1 MGQEH
6 NIQPALFDLPPQEP
20 VEIKIPELWHSSKEE
35 KLPPQQWGDMN
46 KGHGH
51 GLGFH
56 LGAPEA
62 ALDRSGIEAV
72 IKDDPKDR
80 NQTHRRY
87 LHPVYL
93 SGKNAE
99 VPEEHQTEDP
109 DFWTDHAANYEPEAT
124 AAVASGENVQYW
136 NDYEAYGD
144 YSVRAPRQNIMS
156 WSEHVL
162 AHPEEHHYYERKA
175 AHKGAQL
182 VYGLK
187 EPIHSYRPQDF
198 YDEEPPEEERR
209 FETRI
214 SGKSKGFQ
222 GTNLTAPD
230 IVTQE
235 HEFGNPE
242 EGVSFVERGVL
253 SPHLVFPKQNKP
265 KSRKNSAEQPRLPGM

>member
-20 VEIKIPELWHSSKEE
+20 VEIKVPEWWHSSKQER
-35 KLPPQQWGDMN
+35 LPQQGGWIN

-56 LGAPEA
+56 LGSPEA
-62 ALDRSGIEAV
+62 ALDRSGVEASV
-72 IKDDPKDR
+72 KPDPKDR
-80 NQTHRRY
+80 NQGHRRY
-87 LHPVYL
+87 IHPVYL
-93 SGKNAE
+93 SGKNAQ
-99 VPEEHQTEDP
+99 VPEDHQTEDP
-109 DFWTDHAANYEPEAT
+109 DFWTDNAANFEPEAT
-124 AAVASGENVQYW
+124 AAVESGENVHYW
-136 NDYEAYGD
+136 NDYESYGES
-144 YSVRAPRQNIMS
+144 SVRAPRQNMMS

-162 AHPEEHHYYERKA
+162 AYPEEHHYYERKA
-175 AHKGAQL
+175 AHRGAQL

-198 YDEEPPEEERR
+198 YDDEPPEEERR
-209 FETRI
+209 FETQI
-214 SGKSKGFQ
+214 SGKSKGFK

-253 SPHLVFPKQNKP
+253 SPHLIFPKQKKP
-265 KSRKNSAEQPRLPGM
+265 KSRSSGGKQLKLPGM